1 MFSLQSVPDDEGSNS
16 ASAEGT
22 ERSAAETYIH
32 LVVSMFPSLLSPID
46 DFSYDSHAPR
56 TTLINPHP
64 PSVTEISRAT
74 KAFVTGRLRAYVMPD
89 DIADTIRLKPGDTT
103 QLPRLDV
110 WLQLM
115 GRNDVVDHSGD
126 MKGVT
131 GSLFIPSIDVRAK
144 SNNQAELKI
153 RLDSGPAAGSEFET
167 IYVDPSFDT
176 MHGWAEGGEKREL
189 MSYWA
194 GKVVLPADMP
204 ETKLSAL
211 AQAMEFSGC
220 KPEMPQSVLGR
231 PLSSDSDIGSRR
243 AS

>member
-1 MFSLQSVPDDEGSNS
+1 MASLQYIPDDQGPIS
-16 ASAEGT
+16 ALTEGT

-32 LVVSMFPSLLSPID
+32 SVVSMFPSLLPPLD
-46 DFSYDSHAPR
+46 DLSYDSHAPR

-153 RLDSGPAAGSEFET
+153 RLDSGPAVGSEFGT
-167 IYVDPSFDT
+167 IYVDPRFDT
-176 MHGWAEGGEKREL
+176 MDGWTEGGKERRL

-194 GKVVLPADMP
+194 GKVVLPPAIP
-204 ETKLSAL
+204 AAGLLVRSPAV
-211 AQAMEFSGC
+211 EFS
-220 KPEMPQSVLGR
+220 E
-231 PLSSDSDIGSRR
+231 
-243 AS
+243 